1 VVTRHLLPVV
11 LLLVACTLVSC
22 GLTPTPPVAVVRTDT
37 PSPSATSV
45 PTYTPIP
52 TRLLTRQPTLI
63 PSATPQPTPT
73 STPQPVPTL
82 SPSPTPSPSPPL
94 LLTPVAGEPEPLS
107 LDWWFNANGH
117 LTAGGVVQ
125 LADQPAFVLASLG
138 RTVYALDESGGVR
151 WQVRTPGPVYAL
163 AFLDG
168 ERLAAGDDAGFVTL
182 LDAGG
187 RRLWRYDLG
196 GRVTV
201 LHRGWQDGLL
211 AGGWDERLTFLD
223 DGGEVRW
230 QVDLGGPVSGL
241 VVLPGQAFASTL
253 DGMVLA
259 SGPTGSEVWRFDAG
273 APITG
278 LGALGEGEDAF
289 VLAGTQD
296 GRLLALDSEGT
307 LRWQRVLGSG
317 GPIWHAADLE
327 GDGMPEI
334 LAGTGGDEPLLALLS
349 ASGEIRWRMAVPSP
363 VGALLALDLDGDGTM
378 EILAGLADGEI
389 LVYDQRGRQ
398 RGAVH
403 AGLSVWGLEAAADG
417 PAGPNTDRAALVLAD
432 VVAWRI
438 AGEEGSVGASWL
450 PAPATLPMPPPVPL
464 PGIGRV
470 EGEAIL
476 VFLGDVAPGRSMEAQ
491 LARFGPAYPWLG
503 LQPLLREADLAV
515 ANLECVLTTQGKPLD
530 KPYLLRA
537 HPRWGETLVEGG
549 FDLVT
554 LANNHGLDYGNEGLA
569 ETMDTLAA
577 LGVAYVGAG
586 RSREEAHAPA
596 LFDLNGVRIAVLGY
610 AAARWNGSVDVP
622 ATDRLAWAEPAAV
635 EADVRAVRDRADL
648 VVVLLHAGT
657 EYAAEPSSDQVRVA
671 HAAIDA
677 GADLVVG
684 HHPHVAQTVER
695 YGRGLIVYSLGNTL
709 FDIPRPATM
718 RGHLLRVHATQAGL
732 VRAELWPFWIEDA
745 IRPRLL
751 DDGQGAPRIEVVV
764 P

>member
-1 VVTRHLLPVV
+1 V
-11 LLLVACTLVSC
+11 LLLLVCTLAGC
-22 GLTPTPPVAVVRTDT
+22 ALTPTPPAAVARTDM

-45 PTYTPIP
+45 RTHTPVP
-52 TRLLTRQPTLI
+52 TRLPTRQPTLV
-63 PSATPQPTPT
+63 PSATLQPTYTP
-73 STPQPVPTL
+73 TPQAVPTL
-82 SPSPTPSPSPPL
+82 LPSPTPSPSPPPIL
-94 LLTPVAGEPEPLS
+94 APVAGEPVPLS

-117 LTAGGVVQ
+117 LTAGGVAH

-138 RTVYALDESGGVR
+138 RTVYVLSESGRVR
-151 WQVRTPGPVYAL
+151 WQARTPGPVYAL
-163 AFLDG
+163 AFLEG
-168 ERLAAGDDAGFVTL
+168 ERLAAGDDAGFVTV

-196 GRVTV
+196 GRVTS
-201 LHRGWQDGLL
+201 LQPGWQDGLL
-211 AGGWDERLTFLD
+211 AGGWDEPLTFLG
-223 DGGEVRW
+223 DGGELRW
-230 QVDLGGPVSGL
+230 QVDLGGPVTGL
-241 VVLPGQAFASTL
+241 LVLPGLALASTL
-253 DGMVLA
+253 DGTVLA
-259 SGPTGSEVWRFDAG
+259 FGPTGSEVWRFDAG

-278 LGALGEGEDAF
+278 LGALGEGEDAS

-296 GRLLALDSEGT
+296 GRLLALDPGGT
-307 LRWQRVLGSG
+307 LRWQRALGTG
-317 GPIWHAADLE
+317 GPVWDAADLE
-327 GDGMPEI
+327 GDAMPEI

-349 ASGEIRWRMAVPSP
+349 ANGEIRWRVAMPSP
-363 VGALLALDLDGDGTM
+363 VGALLVLDVDGDGTL

-389 LVYDQRGRQ
+389 LAYDRQGRQ

-403 AGLSVWGLEAAADG
+403 AGLSVWGLEASADAA
-417 PAGPNTDRAALVLAD
+417 AGSHTDRAVLVLAD

-438 AGEEGSVGASWL
+438 AGQDGPAGASWL
-450 PAPATLPMPPPVPL
+450 PAPATLPMPSQVPVP
-464 PGIGRV
+464 GTGRAD
-470 EGEAIL
+470 GEAIL
-476 VFLGDVAPGRSMEAQ
+476 VFLGDVVPGRSMEAQ
-491 LARFGPAYPWLG
+491 LARFGPAYPWQG

-515 ANLECVLTTQGKPLD
+515 ANLECVLTTQGEPLD
-530 KPYLLRA
+530 KSYLIRA
-537 HPRWGETLVEGG
+537 HPRWGEILVEGG

-569 ETMDTLAA
+569 ETLDTLDA
-577 LGVAYVGAG
+577 LGVAHVGAG

-622 ATDRLAWAEPAAV
+622 TTDRLAWAEPAAV
-635 EADVRAVRDRADL
+635 EADVRAVRDQSDL

-684 HHPHVAQTVER
+684 HHPHVTQTVER

-709 FDIPRPATM
+709 FDIPRPAAM

-751 DDGQGAPRIEVVV
+751 DDGQGAPRFEILV